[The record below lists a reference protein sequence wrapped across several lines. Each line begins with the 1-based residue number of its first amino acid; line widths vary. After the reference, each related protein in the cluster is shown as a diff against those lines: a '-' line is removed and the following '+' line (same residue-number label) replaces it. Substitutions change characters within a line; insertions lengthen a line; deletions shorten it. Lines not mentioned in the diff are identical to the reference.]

1 MDKESEKIQVHLPYP
16 MLNARF
22 TEVLG
27 LGVNPEVYIDGA
39 DLSSPCKEFLL
50 KVRDEFTARGLR
62 ITQHGPYLGLN
73 PADLDE
79 QKRRFTVKKY
89 REAFSAAEA
98 LGSSAIVL
106 HAGYAKKRYRGDVNR
121 WLEAAMKT
129 WPEFVKRAGDSGIII
144 AAENILER
152 EPAPLLR
159 LVEEINSPNFRLCI
173 DSGHLNIFSK
183 ASFELWFKTLGPYIA
198 ELHLHDNRGLADEH
212 LPLGEGS
219 IDFTKYFRLLRKY
232 KVRPIYT
239 IEPHNEEAFPKAIK
253 AARSFISPSA
263 D

>member
-16 MLNARF
+16 LLIARF

-27 LGVNPEVYIDGA
+27 LGINPEVYIDGS
-39 DLSSPCKEFLL
+39 DLTGPSREFLI
-50 KVRDEFTARGLR
+50 KVSDEFTARGLR

-73 PADLDE
+73 PADPDE

-98 LGSSAIVL
+98 MGSSAIVL
-106 HAGYAKKRYRGDVNR
+106 HAGYAKKRYKGDVDR
-121 WLEAAMKT
+121 WLECAMKT
-129 WPEFVKRAGDSGIII
+129 WPEFVKRAEDSGIII

-159 LVEEINSPNFRLCI
+159 LVEELNSPNFRLCI

-183 ASFELWFKTLGPYIA
+183 APFELWFKTLGPYIA
-198 ELHLHDNRGLADEH
+198 ELHLHDNSGNTDEH

-219 IDFTKYFRLLRKY
+219 IDFSGYFRLLRKY